1 MFDQLTDKLEA
12 TFKKLRGF
20 GKLTED
26 NIKDGIR
33 ELKLSL
39 LEADVNFKV
48 VKELV
53 EKVKERALGT
63 EVAKSIN
70 PGQMFI
76 KIFHEELVTMLGE
89 GDHSLNLNVRPPAII
104 LMAGL
109 QGSGKTTTAG
119 KLAYLLK
126 NKMKKRVL
134 LVPADVYR
142 PAAIDQLKTLAAKID
157 VDVYPSEVGMN
168 PVDIA
173 KKSVEYG
180 KNNVADVIIIDTAG
194 RLQVDEDMM
203 DEIEHIKNAVSPS
216 EILFVADAMAGQ
228 EAVNVAAE
236 FHKRLSIT
244 GVVLTKMDGDA
255 RGGAALS
262 INAATGAPL
271 KFVGMGEKI
280 EQFEVF
286 HPERIAGRIVG
297 LGDVLSFVEK
307 AKEKIDTE
315 EAERLRQKIGKNDF
329 DLEDFLAQMKMIK
342 NMGSMENMLEMI
354 PGMGKAM
361 KKMEGKVDFEKEL
374 SKIEA
379 IIFSMTKEERKKPE
393 ILNASRRRRIANGSG
408 TKVQD
413 INQFMKQY
421 LETKKMMKNMNK
433 LGLGGLMKK
442 FKGLGNL
449 IK

>member
-1 MFDQLTDKLEA
+1 MFDQLTEKLDS
-12 TFKKLRGF
+12 TFKKLRGV

-26 NIKDGIR
+26 NIKEGVR

-48 VKELV
+48 VKDFV

-63 EVAKSIN
+63 EVMKSVT

-76 KIFHEELVTMLGE
+76 KIFHEELINLLGE
-89 GDHSLNLNVRPPAII
+89 GDHKLHLNVKPPAII

-119 KLAYLLK
+119 KLAYMLK
-126 NKMKKRVL
+126 NKEKRRVL

-142 PAAIDQLKTLAAKID
+142 PAAIDQLKTIGD
-157 VDVYPSEVGMN
+157 RIGVEVFPSEVGMD

-173 KKSVEYG
+173 KQAVDYAKKYVI
-180 KNNVADVIIIDTAG
+180 DVVIIDTAG
-194 RLQVDEDMM
+194 RMKVDEDMM
-203 DEIEHIKNAVSPS
+203 DEITEIKNSVEPS
-216 EILFVADAMAGQ
+216 EILFLADAMTRQ
-228 EAVNVAAE
+228 DAVNVAAE
-236 FHKRLSIT
+236 FHRRLTLT

-262 INAATGAPL
+262 IYAVTGAPVKL
-271 KFVGMGEKI
+271 VGVGEKT
-280 EQFEVF
+280 EQFEYF
-286 HPERIAGRIVG
+286 HPDRIASRIIG
-297 LGDVLSFVEK
+297 MGDVISLVEHVTETVN
-307 AKEKIDTE
+307 AE
-315 EAERLRQKIGKNDF
+315 EAQRLRDKMGKNDF
-329 DLEDFLAQMKMIK
+329 DLNDFLDQMKMVRG
-342 NMGSMENMLEMI
+342 MGPLENMLEML
-354 PGMGKAM
+354 PGAGKAM
-361 KKMEGKVDFEKEL
+361 KKMEGKVDFEKEM

-379 IIFSMTKEERKKPE
+379 IVLSMTKEERRRPE

-421 LETKKMMKNMNK
+421 LEMKKMMKSINK
-433 LGLGGLMKK
+433 LGIGGLMKK
-442 FKGLGNL
+442 FRGFGK
-449 IK
+449 

>member
-12 TFKKLRGF
+12 TFKKLRGV

-76 KIFHEELVTMLGE
+76 KIFHEELVSMLGE

-173 KKSVEYG
+173 IKSVEYG

-194 RLQVDEDMM
+194 RLQVDEEMM
-203 DEIEHIKNAVSPS
+203 DEITNIKNAVEPS
-216 EILFVADAMAGQ
+216 EILFVADAMTGQ

-297 LGDVLSFVEK
+297 LGDVLSLVEK
-307 AKEKIDTE
+307 ATEKINAE
-315 EAERLRQKIGKNDF
+315 EAERLRKKMGKNEF

-342 NMGSMENMLEMI
+342 NMGPMENMLEMI

-361 KKMEGKVDFEKEL
+361 KQMEGKVNLDKEL

-379 IIFSMTKEERKKPE
+379 IIFSMTKEERRKPE

-421 LETKKMMKNMNK
+421 LEMKKMMKSINK

-449 IK
+449 VK

>member
-1 MFDQLTDKLEA
+1 MFDQLTEKLDS
-12 TFKKLRGF
+12 TFKKLRGV

-26 NIKDGIR
+26 NIKDGVR

-48 VKELV
+48 VKDFV

-63 EVAKSIN
+63 EVMKSVT

-76 KIFHEELVTMLGE
+76 KIFHEELINLLGE
-89 GDHSLNLNVRPPAII
+89 GDHKLHLNVKPPAII

-119 KLAYLLK
+119 KLAYMLK
-126 NKMKKRVL
+126 NKEKRRVL

-142 PAAIDQLKTLAAKID
+142 PAAIDQLKTIGERIG
-157 VDVYPSEVGMN
+157 VEVFPSEVGMD

-173 KKSVEYG
+173 RQAVDYAKKYVI
-180 KNNVADVIIIDTAG
+180 DVVIIDTAG
-194 RLQVDEDMM
+194 RMQVDEEMM
-203 DEIEHIKNAVSPS
+203 DEITEIKNSVEPS
-216 EILFVADAMAGQ
+216 EILFVADAMTGQ
-228 EAVNVAAE
+228 DAVNVAAE
-236 FHKRLSIT
+236 FHRRLTLT

-262 INAATGAPL
+262 IYAVTGAPVKL
-271 KFVGMGEKI
+271 VGVGEKT
-280 EQFEVF
+280 EQFEYF
-286 HPERIAGRIVG
+286 HPDRIASRIIG
-297 LGDVLSFVEK
+297 MGDVISLVEHVTETVN
-307 AKEKIDTE
+307 AE
-315 EAERLRQKIGKNDF
+315 EAQRLRDKMGKNDF
-329 DLEDFLAQMKMIK
+329 DLNDFLDQMKMVRG
-342 NMGSMENMLEMI
+342 MGPLENMLEML
-354 PGMGKAM
+354 PGAGKAM
-361 KKMEGKVDFEKEL
+361 KKMEGKVDFEKEM

-379 IIFSMTKEERKKPE
+379 IVLSMTKEERRRPE

-421 LETKKMMKNMNK
+421 LEMKKMMKSINK
-433 LGLGGLMKK
+433 LGIGGLMKK
-442 FKGLGNL
+442 FRGFGK
-449 IK
+449 

>member
-1 MFDQLTDKLEA
+1 MFDQLTEKLDS
-12 TFKKLRGF
+12 TFKKLRGV

-26 NIKDGIR
+26 NIKDGVR

-48 VKELV
+48 VKDFV

-63 EVAKSIN
+63 EVMKSVT

-76 KIFHEELVTMLGE
+76 KIFHEELINLLGE
-89 GDHSLNLNVRPPAII
+89 GDHKLHLNVKPPAII

-119 KLAYLLK
+119 KLAYMLK
-126 NKMKKRVL
+126 NKEKRRVL

-142 PAAIDQLKTLAAKID
+142 PAAIDQLKTIGERID
-157 VDVYPSEVGMN
+157 VEVFPSEVGMD

-173 KKSVEYG
+173 KQAVDYAKKYVI
-180 KNNVADVIIIDTAG
+180 DVVIIDTAG
-194 RLQVDEDMM
+194 RMQVDEDMM
-203 DEIEHIKNAVSPS
+203 NEITEIKNSVEPS
-216 EILFVADAMAGQ
+216 EILFVADAMTGQ
-228 EAVNVAAE
+228 DAVNVAAE
-236 FHKRLSIT
+236 FHRRLTLT

-262 INAATGAPL
+262 IYAVTGAPVKL
-271 KFVGMGEKI
+271 VGVGEKT
-280 EQFEVF
+280 EQFEYF
-286 HPERIAGRIVG
+286 HPDRIASRIIG
-297 LGDVLSFVEK
+297 MGDVISLVEHVTETVN
-307 AKEKIDTE
+307 AE
-315 EAERLRQKIGKNDF
+315 EAQRLRDKMGKNDF
-329 DLEDFLAQMKMIK
+329 DLNDFLDQMKMVRG
-342 NMGSMENMLEMI
+342 MGPLENMLEML
-354 PGMGKAM
+354 PGAGKAM
-361 KKMEGKVDFEKEL
+361 KKMEGKVDFEKEM

-379 IIFSMTKEERKKPE
+379 IVLSMTKEERRKPE

-421 LETKKMMKNMNK
+421 LEMKKMMKSINK
-433 LGLGGLMKK
+433 LGIGGLMKK
-442 FKGLGNL
+442 FRGFGK
-449 IK
+449 

>member
-203 DEIEHIKNAVSPS
+203 DEIENIKNAVSPS
-216 EILFVADAMAGQ
+216 EILFVADAMTGQ

>member
-1 MFDQLTDKLEA
+1 MFDQLTEKLDS
-12 TFKKLRGF
+12 TFKKLRGV

-26 NIKDGIR
+26 NIKDGVR

-48 VKELV
+48 VKDFV

-63 EVAKSIN
+63 EVMKSVT

-76 KIFHEELVTMLGE
+76 KIFHEELINLLGE
-89 GDHSLNLNVRPPAII
+89 GDHKLHLNVKPPAII

-119 KLAYLLK
+119 KLAYMLK
-126 NKMKKRVL
+126 NKEKRRVL

-142 PAAIDQLKTLAAKID
+142 PAAIDQLKTIGERID
-157 VDVYPSEVGMN
+157 VEVFPSEVGMD

-173 KKSVEYG
+173 KQAVDYAKKYVI
-180 KNNVADVIIIDTAG
+180 DVVIIDTAG
-194 RLQVDEDMM
+194 RMQVDEDMM
-203 DEIEHIKNAVSPS
+203 NEITEIKNSVEPS
-216 EILFVADAMAGQ
+216 EILFVADAMTGQ
-228 EAVNVAAE
+228 DAVNVAAE
-236 FHKRLSIT
+236 FHRRLTLT

-262 INAATGAPL
+262 IYAVTGAPVKL
-271 KFVGMGEKI
+271 VGVGEKT
-280 EQFEVF
+280 EQFEYF
-286 HPERIAGRIVG
+286 HPDRIASRIIG
-297 LGDVLSFVEK
+297 MGDVISLVEHV
-307 AKEKIDTE
+307 TE
-315 EAERLRQKIGKNDF
+315 TVNAEDAQRLRDKMGKNDF
-329 DLEDFLAQMKMIK
+329 DLNDFLDQMKMVRG
-342 NMGSMENMLEMI
+342 MGPLENMLEML
-354 PGMGKAM
+354 PGAGKAM
-361 KKMEGKVDFEKEL
+361 KKMEGKVDFEKEM

-379 IIFSMTKEERKKPE
+379 IVLSMTKEERRKPE

-421 LETKKMMKNMNK
+421 LEMKKMMKSINK
-433 LGLGGLMKK
+433 LGIGGLMKK
-442 FKGLGNL
+442 FRGFGK
-449 IK
+449 

>member
-1 MFDQLTDKLEA
+1 MFDQLTEKLDS
-12 TFKKLRGF
+12 TFKKLRGV

-26 NIKDGIR
+26 NIKEGVR

-48 VKELV
+48 VKDFV

-63 EVAKSIN
+63 EVMKSVT

-76 KIFHEELVTMLGE
+76 KIFHEELINLLGE
-89 GDHSLNLNVRPPAII
+89 GDHKLHLNVKPPAII

-119 KLAYLLK
+119 KLAYMLK
-126 NKMKKRVL
+126 NKEKRRVL

-142 PAAIDQLKTLAAKID
+142 PAAIDQLKTIGD
-157 VDVYPSEVGMN
+157 RIGVEVFPSEVGMD

-173 KKSVEYG
+173 KQAVDYAKKYVI
-180 KNNVADVIIIDTAG
+180 DVVIIDTAG
-194 RLQVDEDMM
+194 RMQVDEDMM
-203 DEIEHIKNAVSPS
+203 DEITEIKNSVEPS
-216 EILFVADAMAGQ
+216 EILFVADAMTGQ
-228 EAVNVAAE
+228 DAVNVAAE
-236 FHKRLSIT
+236 FHRRLTLT

-262 INAATGAPL
+262 IYAVTGAPVKL
-271 KFVGMGEKI
+271 VGVGEKT
-280 EQFEVF
+280 EQFEYF
-286 HPERIAGRIVG
+286 HPDRIASRIIG
-297 LGDVLSFVEK
+297 MGDVISLVEHVTETVN
-307 AKEKIDTE
+307 AE
-315 EAERLRQKIGKNDF
+315 EAQRLRDKMGKNDF
-329 DLEDFLAQMKMIK
+329 DLNDFLDQMKMVRG
-342 NMGSMENMLEMI
+342 MGPLENMLEML
-354 PGMGKAM
+354 PGAGKAM
-361 KKMEGKVDFEKEL
+361 KKMEGKVDFEKEM

-379 IIFSMTKEERKKPE
+379 IVLSMTKEERRRPE

-421 LETKKMMKNMNK
+421 LEMKKMMKSINK
-433 LGLGGLMKK
+433 LGIGGLMKK
-442 FKGLGNL
+442 FRGFGK
-449 IK
+449 

>member
-1 MFDQLTDKLEA
+1 MFDQLTEKLDS
-12 TFKKLRGF
+12 TFKKLRGV

-26 NIKDGIR
+26 NIKEGVR

-48 VKELV
+48 VKDFV

-63 EVAKSIN
+63 EVMKSVT

-76 KIFHEELVTMLGE
+76 KIFHEELINLLGE
-89 GDHSLNLNVRPPAII
+89 GDHKLHLNVKPPAII

-119 KLAYLLK
+119 KLAYMLK
-126 NKMKKRVL
+126 NKEKRRVL

-142 PAAIDQLKTLAAKID
+142 PAAIDQLKTIGD
-157 VDVYPSEVGMN
+157 RIGVEVFPSEVGMD

-173 KKSVEYG
+173 KQAVDYAKKYVI
-180 KNNVADVIIIDTAG
+180 DVVIIDTAG
-194 RLQVDEDMM
+194 RMQVDEDMM
-203 DEIEHIKNAVSPS
+203 DEITEIKNSVEPS
-216 EILFVADAMAGQ
+216 EILFVADAMTGQ
-228 EAVNVAAE
+228 DAVNVAAE
-236 FHKRLSIT
+236 FHRRLTLT

-262 INAATGAPL
+262 IYAVTGAPVKL
-271 KFVGMGEKI
+271 VGVGEKT
-280 EQFEVF
+280 EQFEYF
-286 HPERIAGRIVG
+286 HPDRIASRIIG
-297 LGDVLSFVEK
+297 MGDVISLVEHVTETVN
-307 AKEKIDTE
+307 AE
-315 EAERLRQKIGKNDF
+315 EAQRLRDKMGKNDF
-329 DLEDFLAQMKMIK
+329 DLNDFLDQMKMVRG
-342 NMGSMENMLEMI
+342 MGPLENMLEML
-354 PGMGKAM
+354 PGAGKAM
-361 KKMEGKVDFEKEL
+361 KKMEGKVDFEKEM

-379 IIFSMTKEERKKPE
+379 IVLSMTKEERRKPE

-421 LETKKMMKNMNK
+421 LEMKKMMKSINK
-433 LGLGGLMKK
+433 LGIGGLMKK
-442 FKGLGNL
+442 FRGFGK
-449 IK
+449 